1 MRVKD
6 PIVEEVR
13 AVRDALAKEYDYDVE
28 KLGRAMQAA
37 EKAEGRKTVILQPR
51 RPKSDKK
58 AS

>member
-13 AVRDALAKEYDYDVE
+13 AIRDALAKEYDYDVE

-37 EKAEGRKTVILQPR
+37 EKAEGRTTVTLPPR
-51 RPKSDKK
+51 RPRSDTK